1 MKQFGQFDDKTG
13 EWEFNKE
20 KRSKKEFRRYIN
32 SDANIIYRANP
43 TDKYQLVQA
52 IK

>member
-1 MKQFGQFDDKTG
+1 MKLYGQFDEKTG
-13 EWEFNKE
+13 DWEFNKE

-32 SDANIIYRANP
+32 SDANIIYRADP
-43 TDKYQLVQA
+43 VDKKQLVQA